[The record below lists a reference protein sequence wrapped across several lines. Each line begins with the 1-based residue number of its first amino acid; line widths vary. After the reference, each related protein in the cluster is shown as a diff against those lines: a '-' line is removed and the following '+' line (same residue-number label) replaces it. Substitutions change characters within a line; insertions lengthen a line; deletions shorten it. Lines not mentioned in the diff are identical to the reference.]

1 MAYDRIV
8 VATEGS
14 ACANRGVERAVE
26 LAAESGAT
34 LHAFYVVDQGIG
46 RAGDWDIVVERQ
58 EAEGETALDA
68 AGDMGAAAG
77 VEVEKHL
84 RRGNPAEQIVA
95 FAEGIDA
102 DLIVMGTCG
111 RSGFDRLRHAGSTT
125 ERVLRLTTVP
135 VFAVPPSEPVE

>member
-14 ACANRGVERAVE
+14 PCANRGVERAID

-34 LHAFYVVDQGIG
+34 VHAVYVVDQGIG
-46 RAGDWDIVVERQ
+46 RPGDWDIVVERQ
-58 EAEGETALDA
+58 EAEGEDALDTV
-68 AGDMGAAAG
+68 GDMGAEAG

-84 RRGNPAEQIVA
+84 RRGQPAEQIVG
-95 FAEGIDA
+95 FTEGIDA

-111 RSGFDRLRHAGSTT
+111 RSGFDRFRHAGSTT
-125 ERVLRLTTVP
+125 ERVLRRSSVP
-135 VFAVPPSEPVE
+135 VLAVPPDEST

>member
-14 ACANRGVERAVE
+14 PCASRGVERAIE
-26 LAAESGAT
+26 LATESGAT
-34 LHAFYVVDQGIG
+34 VHAFYVVDQGIG
-46 RAGDWDIVVERQ
+46 RPGDWDIVVERQ
-58 EAEGETALDA
+58 EAEGEAALDA
-68 AGDMGAAAG
+68 VGDMGEQAG

-84 RRGNPAEQIVA
+84 QRGQPAEQIVG

-111 RSGFDRLRHAGSTT
+111 RSGFDRFRHAGSTT
-125 ERVLRLTTVP
+125 ERVLRRSSIP
-135 VFAVPPSEPVE
+135 VLAVPPGDSGE